1 MNWNEVLYERCR
13 TGENVLTSESGPEQL
28 IEKVVELEQR
38 VDKLVL
44 ANLALWEILKGRM
57 NLTEDLL
64 LSKIREIDLRD
75 GKLDG
80 KIARE
85 VLHCPMCGRVMST
98 KHAQCLY
105 CGHEKLDTTI
115 YYNLA

>member
-1 MNWNEVLYERCR
+1 MKWNEVLYERCKV
-13 TGENVLTSESGPEQL
+13 GETNLNADSGKEEL
-28 IEKVVELEQR
+28 IEMVLDLEQR

-44 ANLALWEILKGRM
+44 TNLALWEILKGSM
-57 NLTEDLL
+57 GITEELL

-80 KIARE
+80 KISRE
-85 VLHCPMCGRVMST
+85 LLHCPMCGRVMSK

-105 CGHEKLDTTI
+105 CGHEKLDTTV
-115 YYNLA
+115 YDNLT